1 SLAAGRGQPEC
12 RSKEHCGRRSGCR
25 IPPRNS
31 KGHPEGIMAQEQ
43 ALVAGVLD
51 RAVAVTLLENFVTHD
66 IRPIEAAR
74 TKDEACDSCCKNPA
88 AGFGIAA
95 RQSGLKAQ
103 P

>member
-1 SLAAGRGQPEC
+1 MPLEGALWQALGLP
-12 RSKEHCGRRSGCR
+12 
-25 IPPRNS
+25 NS
-31 KGHPEGIMAQEQ
+31 SAEFERTSSGIMAQEQ

-88 AGFGIAA
+88 AGFGIAE